1 MRKNKNNSIF
11 NFFCF
16 LLILMEN
23 DSNNQ
28 NSLLFIQSIDKSN
41 KYNLPSNNTSSMNQL
56 NSTTFTGNNLKKT
69 NVRNKSSIFGSF
81 FKKEEI
87 QNKRNLKRL
96 SILKKNFDK
105 DIVNK
110 YGPKFLHKNSKK
122 KINAFEPKK
131 MINPQYL
138 VDLLEDVEKKTPE
151 GQTIDK
157 INKIHFIVSIF
168 IILSLIFCLID
179 NILNKEY
186 SYKYL
191 KKSLLVDNNYINA
204 IKQLKNRKLTL
215 FENFCRTI
223 SIITAFLMTF
233 LLLIKEYLVHKYQ
246 IKIQSSRK
254 RLIIGIVCALCFPPK
269 INPIIIIHQQFCV
282 YPLYL
287 VDIYFLLNV
296 SKLYIINFLN
306 IGYTKYGTLLTQSI
320 CKNYS
325 VKPGY
330 FFSIRARL
338 MDNPFLYSL
347 FMLILTIT
355 IVVFL
360 LRTFEFGCF
369 LIYKTKEE
377 NVELN
382 FMSPLNV
389 IWLISIIS
397 FGVSFGDYYPKT
409 IITRIITFFVIII
422 LYVIAGF
429 LLNNLMKYTIMS
441 ESEKKVFIKMT
452 KLYSEEN
459 LEYKATYV
467 ILQILKLRR
476 DKMLLNAQENQYIRV
491 SYCKKVSI
499 NILILNRHIKNF
511 QNNDKVADVFTIPV
525 DDLLISLENKIHEN
539 LLNFE
544 KSFDKLESIQN
555 YLEEIQKLQL
565 LINSNIRENI
575 TQQKSIGKYMVEI
588 NNLGLVNQLKTKIF
602 KKKTFMR
609 FSEDLSLNDAI
620 LIKHVS
626 ETLNSSILKNRK
638 KIKSNFQ
645 QKKKRKRIAI
655 INTKITE
662 KEGDDENLLLSS
674 QRGKLIKTNIN
685 YKRQKSKKEYSNT
698 SKNVFSDFF
707 NSTINKGISEMNL
720 HKILFKKEKE
730 E

>member
-1 MRKNKNNSIF
+1 
-11 NFFCF
+11 
-16 LLILMEN
+16 MEN
-23 DSNNQ
+23 ESNNQ
-28 NSLLFIQSIDKSN
+28 NSLICIQSIDKSN
-41 KYNLPSNNTSSMNQL
+41 KYNLPSNNTSSLNQL
-56 NSTTFTGNNLKKT
+56 NSTSITGNNLKK
-69 NVRNKSSIFGSF
+69 NNFLLKNKSSIFGSF
-81 FKKEEI
+81 YQKEEI
-87 QNKRNLKRL
+87 RKKRNLKKL
-96 SILKKNFDK
+96 SILKRNFDK
-105 DIVNK
+105 DIINK
-110 YGPKFLHKNSKK
+110 YGSKSLQKHLKK
-122 KINAFEPKK
+122 KIDSFEQKK
-131 MINPQYL
+131 MMNPQYL
-138 VDLLEDVEKKTPE
+138 VKLLEDVEKNTPE
-151 GQTIDK
+151 GQTIQK

-168 IILSLIFCLID
+168 LIISLLFGFID
-179 NILNKEY
+179 NILNKEF

-191 KKSLLVDNNYINA
+191 KKSLSEDNNYIHALN
-204 IKQLKNRKLTL
+204 QLKNRKLTIY
-215 FENFCRTI
+215 ENFCRII
-223 SIITAFLMTF
+223 SIITAISMTS
-233 LLLIKEYLVHKYQ
+233 LLLIKEYFIQKYQ
-246 IKIQSSRK
+246 IVIQSARK
-254 RLIIGIVCALCFPPK
+254 RLIIGIICSLCFPPK
-269 INPIIIIHQQFCV
+269 INPIYIIHQQFCIF
-282 YPLYL
+282 PLFL
-287 VDIYFLLNV
+287 VDIYFLLNI
-296 SKLYIINFLN
+296 SKIYIINLLN

-320 CKNYS
+320 CKNFS

-338 MDNPFLYSL
+338 MDNPFLYSI
-347 FMLILTIT
+347 FILILIIT

-360 LRTFEFGCF
+360 LRSFEFGSY
-369 LIYKTKEE
+369 LIYKSRDE
-377 NVELN
+377 NKELN
-382 FMSPLNV
+382 FFSPLNV

-397 FGVSFGDYYPKT
+397 FGVSFGDYYPKN
-409 IITRIITFFVIII
+409 IITRLIVFFAIII

-441 ESEKKVFIKMT
+441 ESERKVFIKMT

-467 ILQILKLRR
+467 ILQFLKLRR
-476 DKMLLNAQENQYIRV
+476 DKLLLNVQENQYLRV

-499 NILILNRHIKNF
+499 NILILHRHIKNF
-511 QNNDKVADVFTIPV
+511 KNNDKVADVFTIPI
-525 DDLLISLENKIHEN
+525 DDLLITLENKIHEN

-555 YLEEIQKLQL
+555 DLEEIQELQL

-609 FSEDLSLNDAI
+609 FSEDLSLNDAL